1 MALCREQLFENITPA
16 IYASLIEKV
25 KEKTGVV
32 ITGLQGKESAQG
44 YTVTYRFDPATGV
57 LSLQCL
63 SAPWPASWASGKVES
78 TIAQMVRD
86 AQS

>member
-16 IYASLIEKV
+16 IYALLIEKV
-25 KEKTGVV
+25 KAQTGVV
-32 ITGLQGKESAQG
+32 ITGLEGQASSQG
-44 YTVTYRFDPATGV
+44 YTIAYRFGPATGV

-86 AQS
+86 AQL